1 MACIYDPPPPR
12 ICPALVY
19 MPRPPCIYAPSHGT
33 VFTVYTENSRVRP
46 PRGTTLGGNI
56 QPCAPSTRHSLAPA
70 TEPTTPR
77 PGRLLRIAAE
87 RNSEPRNGRAAEKSA
102 ELRRSPAEN
111 AVCHMTCIRPSFLA
125 RGGALEIASCAV
137 ESAPVHNQTSAA
149 VW

>member
-1 MACIYDPPPPR
+1 MDHLVNMDHPPR
-12 ICPALVY
+12 KY
-19 MPRPPCIYAPSHGT
+19 GPSHGT

-56 QPCAPSTRHSLAPA
+56 QPCAPSKGHSLPPAP
-70 TEPTTPR
+70 EPTTPR
-77 PGRLLRIAAE
+77 PGRLLHNTTEHISGPE
-87 RNSEPRNGRAAEKSA
+87 NGRAAEQRP

-125 RGGALEIASCAV
+125 RVGALEIASCAV
-137 ESAPVHNQTSAA
+137 ESAPVQDQTSAA